1 MAKAGKKAADREAR
15 GGRPP
20 KWTDPIALQAKID
33 DYFDQCKGRYLKNDD
48 GTYLLNKYGQPVLID
63 NKPPTITGL
72 ALHIGFNNRTSLLD
86 YADKPEFTD
95 VITRAKTRVEEY
107 SETRLYD
114 KDGVT
119 GAKFALASNCKRWTD
134 RQTVE
139 VDQPKPIEV
148 NIKVV

>member
-72 ALHIGFNNRTSLLD
+72 ALRC
-86 YADKPEFTD
+86 
-95 VITRAKTRVEEY
+95 V
-107 SETRLYD
+107 
-114 KDGVT
+114 
-119 GAKFALASNCKRWTD
+119 
-134 RQTVE
+134 
-139 VDQPKPIEV
+139 
-148 NIKVV
+148 

>member
-48 GTYLLNKYGQPVLID
+48 GTYLLNKYGQPVLVD

-86 YADKPEFTD
+86 YADKEEFVD
-95 VITRAKTRVEEY
+95 VITRAKTRAEEY

-148 NIKVV
+148 NIRVV

>member
-1 MAKAGKKAADREAR
+1 MAKAGKKAADRETR

-48 GTYLLNKYGQPVLID
+48 GTYLLNKYGQPVLVD

-86 YADKPEFTD
+86 YADKEEFVD

>member
-1 MAKAGKKAADREAR
+1 MAKACKKAADREAR

-33 DYFDQCKGRYLKNDD
+33 DYFDQCKGRYLKNAD

>member
-48 GTYLLNKYGQPVLID
+48 GTYLLNKYGQPVLVD

>member
-1 MAKAGKKAADREAR
+1 MAEAGKKAADRETR

-48 GTYLLNKYGQPVLID
+48 GTYLLNKYGQPVLVD

-86 YADKPEFTD
+86 YADKEEFVD

>member
-48 GTYLLNKYGQPVLID
+48 GTYLLNKYGQPVLVD

-86 YADKPEFTD
+86 YADKEEFVD

>member
-1 MAKAGKKAADREAR
+1 MAKAGKKAEDRETR

-48 GTYLLNKYGQPVLID
+48 GTYLLNKYGQPVLVD

-86 YADKPEFTD
+86 YADKEEFAD

>member
-48 GTYLLNKYGQPVLID
+48 GTYLLNKYGQPVLVD

-148 NIKVV
+148 NIRVV